1 MERRCDPEDVLVD
14 ECLETLGCILP
25 SGPYMS
31 PAIFARARARASLTL
46 RRLTGT
52 GFADGVSF
60 KEALVMSEVLDEDT
74 AHEKWLAFGRP
85 FLDITSKYAMRMR

>member
-14 ECLETLGCILP
+14 ECLETLSCILP
-25 SGPYMS
+25 SGPY
-31 PAIFARARARASLTL
+31 IFARARASHSQKAD
-46 RRLTGT
+46 GT

-60 KEALVMSEVLDEDT
+60 KEVLVMGEELDADT